1 MDPALGTLAV
11 VASTIALLLILRA
24 KRTYFPDTGL
34 FMAIANVAFI
44 LVLVTTIVS
53 SLGNFPVSPLT
64 TTLLISVQAGSV
76 GFASFLLRN
85 NSFQNHL
92 AARELARFLRR
103 PPKAFL
109 AYVAILVLWTTVGL
123 VYQPWHLSLVPPQ
136 SSVLVYDPPYILLSS
151 ALLVSF
157 ITLPVMSFYR
167 KSFWINDIQASRSV
181 RVISICWALFGL
193 VTFVQNALVFISP
206 SAVQDIAALVDSGLF
221 VLISFALREPTI
233 LARMIG
239 TVEQMR
245 PEIYS
250 GNRAG
255 AIVVY
260 DGQSDRRTPITT
272 FLKEGLAKGQRIN
285 CFVSKTE
292 IPFYRALIRNALETQ
307 PTHLP
312 NTISVESHE
321 ALASEQY
328 PKSPATESQG
338 SPRREF
344 IDLDELPLNECFQI
358 IQKVMTAPTSLVHGC
373 LWAVNIDGGKSAVVT
388 ELAERNPNSVV
399 INLAQEPYN
408 FSGLFGMN
416 HDQLLGNR
424 ILLESDPTSQYEEL
438 VEKFVGEFQAHAETI
453 AIFTSVGSP
462 LYRLFQDHVNVRM
475 FGFSTKTSTPAK
487 LSEAIVLLP
496 ERDTSLLLDA
506 LDKLLRA
513 HSNHRIG
520 IVFDVIN
527 DLILSQGI
535 EKVYGTLSSV
545 VELSESDLVTTIF
558 LMNDTAIDERTL
570 NGIRGLFRSLV
581 KFDAAGVRTEN
592 LNRVD
597 SNAGRE
603 SSGLLEAD
611 QQAMKGE
618 LST

>member
-1 MDPALGTLAV
+1 LDSALGSLGV
-11 VASTIALLLILRA
+11 VASTLALLLILRA
-24 KRTYFPDTGL
+24 KKTYFSDTGL

-44 LVLVTTIVS
+44 LLLVTGIVS
-53 SLGNFPVSPLT
+53 NLGNIPVSPLIT
-64 TTLLISVQAGSV
+64 TMLISTQAGSV

-85 NSFQNHL
+85 NSYQNHL
-92 AARELARFLRR
+92 AARELAGFLRR
-103 PPKAFL
+103 PPKSFL
-109 AYVAILVLWTTVGL
+109 AYNAILLLWTSVGL
-123 VYQPWHLSLVPPQ
+123 VYQPWHLTPIPPQ
-136 SSVLVYDPPYILLSS
+136 SSILVYDPPYILLST

-157 ITLPVMSFYR
+157 ITLPVISFYR
-167 KSFWINDIQASRSV
+167 KSFWINDVQASRSV

-206 SAVQDIAALVDSGLF
+206 SAVEDIAALVDSGLF

-245 PEIYS
+245 PEVYS
-250 GNRAG
+250 GDRTG

-260 DGQSDRRTPITT
+260 DGQSDRRTPIAT
-272 FLKEGLAKGQRIN
+272 FLKEGLAKAERVN
-285 CFVSKTE
+285 CFVPKAE
-292 IPFYRALIRNALETQ
+292 IPFYRALIRDMVETQ
-307 PTHLP
+307 PTQPP

-321 ALASEQY
+321 AIVSERY
-328 PKSPATESQG
+328 PKSPTSESQG
-338 SPRREF
+338 RQRREL
-344 IDLDELPLNECFQI
+344 IDLDELPPGECFQI
-358 IQKVMTAPTSLVHGC
+358 VEKVMSARTSLVHRC
-373 LWAVNIDGGKSAVVT
+373 LWAVNIDGGNSAVVT
-388 ELAERNPNSVV
+388 ELAERNPNSVI
-399 INLAQEPYN
+399 INLAQQQHN

-416 HDQLLGNR
+416 HDQLLGSR
-424 ILLESDPTSQYEEL
+424 ILLESDPTSQYEE
-438 VEKFVGEFQAHAETI
+438 VIEKFVGEFQAHVETI

-462 LYRLFQDHVNVRM
+462 IYRLFLDHANVRV

-487 LSEAIVLLP
+487 LSEEIVLLP

-520 IVFDVIN
+520 IVFDVFT

-545 VELSESDLVTTIF
+545 VELSESDLVTTLF
-558 LMNDTAIDERTL
+558 LINYAAIDERTL

-581 KFDAAGVRTEN
+581 KFDASGIRTEN
-592 LNRVD
+592 LSRAD
-597 SNAGRE
+597 SDPGRE
-603 SSGLLEAD
+603 TSGLLD
-611 QQAMKGE
+611 PNHQMVKSD
-618 LST
+618 LTT